1 GQGNYA
7 AANSFLDALAQQR
20 RTAGLPAT
28 SLAWGLWAED
38 GGMAGELDAA
48 DVKRMARG
56 GVTALTAEDG
66 LRLFDT
72 SLSSADPVLVP
83 IRLDLAGLR
92 GQAEAGMLPPLL
104 RGLVRVTAR
113 RSAAAGADATGPS
126 LAQRLLGVP
135 EADREAVLR
144 EVVCSQVADVLGY
157 PGPDAVDAERAF
169 KDLGFDSLTAVEL
182 RNRLGAVTGL
192 RLPATLVFDYP
203 TPAAL
208 VALLH
213 AETVPDAAA
222 ALVPLLAE
230 LDRLEAA
237 LLETAPDDEGH
248 LRVANRLQSL
258 LAKWNDQQTP
268 AEDTAVAEELE
279 EASDDDLFDF
289 IGKEF
294 GIS

>member
-1 GQGNYA
+1 
-7 AANSFLDALAQQR
+7 
-20 RTAGLPAT
+20 
-28 SLAWGLWAED
+28 
-38 GGMAGELDAA
+38 
-48 DVKRMARG
+48 
-56 GVTALTAEDG
+56 
-66 LRLFDT
+66 
-72 SLSSADPVLVP
+72 VLVP

-92 GQAEAGMLPPLL
+92 AQAASGGPVPPVL

-113 RSAAAGADATGPS
+113 RAAGSAGTGDGGPS

-135 EADREAVLR
+135 EEEREAVLLDL
-144 EVVCSQVADVLGY
+144 VCSEVAGVLGY
-157 PGPDAVDAERAF
+157 PGASSVDAGRAF

-182 RNRLGAVTGL
+182 RNRLNAVTGL

-208 VALLH
+208 VDLLR

-222 ALVPLLAE
+222 AVVPLLAE

-237 LLETAPDDEGH
+237 LLETPADDEGH
-248 LRVANRLQSL
+248 LRVANRIQSL
-258 LAKWNDQQTP
+258 LARWNDQQAAP
-268 AEDTAVAEELE
+268 VENAAVAEELE
-279 EASDDDLFDF
+279 EATDDDLFDF

>member
-1 GQGNYA
+1 
-7 AANSFLDALAQQR
+7 
-20 RTAGLPAT
+20 
-28 SLAWGLWAED
+28 
-38 GGMAGELDAA
+38 
-48 DVKRMARG
+48 
-56 GVTALTAEDG
+56 
-66 LRLFDT
+66 
-72 SLSSADPVLVP
+72 
-83 IRLDLAGLR
+83 
-92 GQAEAGMLPPLL
+92 MLPPLL
-104 RGLVRVTAR
+104 RGLVRVAAR
-113 RSAAAGADATGPS
+113 RSAAAGTDATGPS

-144 EVVCSQVADVLGY
+144 EVVCSEVAAVLGY
-157 PGPDAVDAERAF
+157 PGPDAVDADRAF

-182 RNRLGAVTGL
+182 RNRLNAVTGL

-213 AETVPDAAA
+213 AETVPDPAA

-230 LDRLEAA
+230 LDRLETA

-248 LRVANRLQSL
+248 LRVTNRLQSL
-258 LAKWNDQQTP
+258 LAKWTDQQTP
-268 AEDTAVAEELE
+268 AEEAAVVEELE
-279 EASDDDLFDF
+279 EATDDDLFDF